1 MNETITRRSFL
12 NLKNTSTDR
21 IVHIDPEWPTPEM
34 AKLELDFLESEPF
47 IFKLPIPKE
56 KPKKLNTKTSLNKLS
71 SNNWDLRKAA
81 HLLRRISSGSN
92 YDEIKHFSDI
102 GLNDAIKEIFR
113 VRHKPQI
120 PGEWVYEQIPD
131 FGKLSTA
138 ERQEYQKIYRER
150 RIKLIEWWQNL
161 ILRDEISIR
170 EKMTLF
176 WHDHFATSAETI
188 IYPPAMYHQNRVLRE
203 NSLGNFKD
211 LITLMT
217 FDPAMMIWLNNN
229 ENSVGSINENFSRE
243 LLELFTLGEGNYTE
257 QDVTEAARALTGY
270 FTDGLNI
277 YFAPEKI

>member
-102 GLNDAIKEIFR
+102 GLN
-113 VRHKPQI
+113 V
-120 PGEWVYEQIPD
+120 
-131 FGKLSTA
+131 LSG
-138 ERQEYQKIYRER
+138 
-150 RIKLIEWWQNL
+150 LS
-161 ILRDEISIR
+161 SIR
-170 EKMTLF
+170 EISCLLSQPLF
-176 WHDHFATSAETI
+176 
-188 IYPPAMYHQNRVLRE
+188 
-203 NSLGNFKD
+203 
-211 LITLMT
+211 
-217 FDPAMMIWLNNN
+217 
-229 ENSVGSINENFSRE
+229 SIRN
-243 LLELFTLGEGNYTE
+243 
-257 QDVTEAARALTGY
+257 D
-270 FTDGLNI
+270 I
-277 YFAPEKI
+277 EKILPAKTEFGYVISISIPASIDCFIESEYAGIAYSVLEKNNIGIIERIIR